1 MLSASRALQQM
12 PPPSG
17 RTYVIPGD
25 EPIHIPSTDLPD
37 ATELAEVLI
46 TSNSAM
52 KVWVD
57 FICEYAHQGKFD
69 ACEVLTKAIP
79 QRVNAEAQAKTTIPP
94 RPEKLM
100 VDKTS
105 LMKLNATYMSIILR
119 HGTSKLNELGKSKT
133 SAEKVSARFLESKNW
148 LDILT
153 RLAKTPGVNE
163 DANPLESA
171 SAALLSFFEF
181 TNEEALRKDISLAPG
196 ASSHSISGD
205 SAQNNFEA
213 AFANFNS
220 HVKKLKDSISTDRE
234 RNKVF
239 GSLLV
244 KFAEALQAWQ
254 KNDFV
259 AARACYVDII
269 ERNHAFCGALPRIG
283 LGFCLSRMGHIEAAK
298 LAFKR
303 ALQLDPSNATALGA
317 LSYLEAN
324 GQSYLASLGLVDE
337 ADISA
342 DANAQSKAVK
352 RSFEL
357 AKRSI
362 AVEPETPLALLELS
376 HHYFSNWSEVISESS
391 GEGLRVFAT
400 RGSRRLV
407 LNETDVSLLSNFKAG
422 STIKVIGKALDGKT
436 VSVPMRLVSHEAAVA
451 VSRNRVEESNVNKA
465 LSEFQ
470 PQQGASGAARKLLV
484 LNCRQPWALPSTG
497 GLILLTVNISM
508 SERQARQALQAS
520 ISIELKCEAAFALGR
535 ALHAQ
540 FMYNEAASNYSY
552 CLKRM
557 PKHVAAR
564 TALAQCKVAISPT
577 QNVIVDAITDLKKV
591 LELRPTDRSAT
602 KLLAVMHV
610 MLQRP
615 DEALDF
621 ARKATE
627 LAPWDVTAV
636 ALFASVSV
644 RSETTKPATET
655 AIRATE
661 AAIEKL
667 SERATAVPISLYGN
681 VGVLRCRLASF
692 ANSTLDRHAEY
703 KRADEAFQ
711 KALIQLVAEELP
723 GCADDLLL
731 NAEAQE
737 AALFNKKGSGATLAF
752 NISILRELQGRTAES
767 EAQLEKLLKH
777 HPAYLDCHLRLALSA
792 LHRGDVK
799 RSDHHATEAL
809 NKGRAILSS
818 PPHSKGAAKD
828 SALYAVVTALILLG
842 QLAERQLE
850 KSQAR
855 ELYEKAVAEAGAS
868 SDPYA
873 LLSIANLDFQDL
885 YLIPSVTPAPAGDPL
900 AIAKESR
907 EKEAY
912 RAQRDE
918 VLRKAFDS
926 YKAVLKRWPSNAYAA
941 VGLGNVEAEQ
951 GKLEHARD
959 VFLLIREAAP
969 LCAPALVSLGHTYVA
984 LGQHEAAAQTY
995 AQLLRRFHGHS
1006 AGPSSTPEEQAK
1018 VLLYVSRAYA
1028 DGQRWGEACR
1038 VLLRAVALTPWDLR
1052 LQFNLAYAQCEEG
1065 IRIGNVFVQEQQVA
1079 AAAAAEKIAA
1089 AEAAASGNT
1098 ETTTSS
1104 SSSLHKSAPVSTITA
1119 DDLARAVEGMQ
1130 SSLATFQ
1137 WLLRLQDDRRGALR
1151 AAEIESATA
1160 PGVTTTSLTVKSALA
1175 AFEASTANGE
1185 IKRENLVRF
1194 IGMIEGH
1201 GYVSA
1206 LKEYLGRARLS
1217 GVEARRKMQERSREF
1232 AERERV
1238 KLEEEREK
1246 QAIEEEKRLA
1256 QLQAAELL
1264 KAKLEERRLAWAQAD
1279 AARSSTGKKGKKGG
1293 ATVEGVDGEAGEDG
1307 EEEAAAPQPKRGKK
1321 GKKVRRGFDESDDD
1335 KADEGKRGKEGRGNS
1350 SDDSPEEEEEGRSSG
1365 KARGKGERQEELND
1379 LFGPDFGSG
1388 GGEGGGGKRDA
1399 NDDLDDLFGAS
1410 PVVSSRKATTA
1421 QVPAESQLDD
1431 LFGAT
1436 TALPSSTSGSGKAV
1450 SGGNTASAR
1459 KRLRKADGEEEEEDN
1474 DEVRPGVGDAATA
1487 PPVVVAPPAQ
1497 KKRMV
1502 IADDDE

>member
-1 MLSASRALQQM
+1 M
-12 PPPSG
+12 PNPPSG
-17 RTYVIPGD
+17 RLFVIPGD
-25 EPIHIPSTDLPD
+25 EPIHIPSADLPD

-46 TSNSAM
+46 TSNSSM

-105 LMKLNATYMSIILR
+105 LMKLNASYMSIILR

-133 SAEKVSARFLESKNW
+133 TVEKVSARFLESKNW
-148 LDILT
+148 LDILS

-181 TNEEALRKDISLAPG
+181 SNEEALRKDISVAPG
-196 ASSHSISGD
+196 ASYHSISGD
-205 SAQNNFEA
+205 NAQNNYDA
-213 AFANFNS
+213 AFANFNT
-220 HVKKLKDSISTDRE
+220 HVKKLKDSVSTDRE
-234 RNKVF
+234 RNRLF

-259 AARACYVDII
+259 TARACYVDII

-283 LGFCLSRMGHIEAAK
+283 LGFCLARMGHIEAAK

-303 ALQLDPSNATALGA
+303 ALQLDPTNATALGA

-324 GQSYLASLGLVDE
+324 GQAYLASLGLVDE

-342 DANAQSKAVK
+342 DANAQSKAVR

-376 HHYFSNWSEVISESS
+376 HHYFSNWSEVIAEGS

-407 LNETDVSLLSNFKAG
+407 LSETDVSLLSKFKAG
-422 STIKVIGKALDGKT
+422 STIKVIGKTHDGKT

-484 LNCRQPWALPSTG
+484 LNCRQPWALPSAG
-497 GLILLTVNISM
+497 GLILLTVNIAM

-520 ISIELKCEAAFALGR
+520 ISIELRCEAAFALGR

-540 FMYNEAASNYSY
+540 FMYNEAASNYSH
-552 CLKRM
+552 CLKHM

-564 TALAQCKVAISPT
+564 TGLAQCKVAMSPT
-577 QNVIVDAITDLKKV
+577 PNVIVDAIADLKKV

-615 DEALDF
+615 EEALDF

-644 RSETTKPATET
+644 RAETTKPATEQ

-667 SERATAVPISLYGN
+667 TERATAVPISMYGN

-692 ANSTLDRHAEY
+692 AASTMDRQSEY
-703 KRADEAFQ
+703 KRADDAFQ
-711 KALIQLVAEELP
+711 KALAQLVSEELP

-737 AALFNKKGSGATLAF
+737 AALFSKKGSGATLAF

-767 EAQLEKLLKH
+767 EVQLEKLLKH

-818 PPHSKGAAKD
+818 PSHAKGAAKD

-842 QLAERQLE
+842 QLAERQFE
-850 KSQAR
+850 KALAR

-885 YLIPSVTPAPAGDPL
+885 YLIPSVTPAQAGDAL

-907 EKEAY
+907 EKEAQ

-951 GKLEHARD
+951 GKLEHARE

-1006 AGPSSTPEEQAK
+1006 AGPTSTPEEQAK

-1079 AAAAAEKIAA
+1079 AAAAAEKMAA
-1089 AEAAASGNT
+1089 AEAAATGKTDASL
-1098 ETTTSS
+1098 SS
-1104 SSSLHKSAPVSTITA
+1104 SAHKSAPVSTITA
-1119 DDLARAVEGMQ
+1119 DDLSRAVEGMQ
-1130 SSLATFQ
+1130 SSLETFQ
-1137 WLLRLQDDRRGALR
+1137 WLLRLQDERRGALR
-1151 AAEIESATA
+1151 AAEMESATA
-1160 PGVTTTSLTVKSALA
+1160 PGVTTTSQSVKSALA
-1175 AFEASTANGE
+1175 SFDASTSNGE

-1232 AERERV
+1232 AERERA
-1238 KLEEEREK
+1238 KQEEEREK

-1293 ATVEGVDGEAGEDG
+1293 PTVEGGDGEANEDG
-1307 EEEAAAPQPKRGKK
+1307 EEESAAPQPKRVKK
-1321 GKKVRRGFDESDDD
+1321 GKKARRGFDESDDD
-1335 KADEGKRGKEGRGNS
+1335 KAGGGKRRGGGDS
-1350 SDDSPEEEEEGRSSG
+1350 SDDSPEEDGEGRGSG
-1365 KARGKGERQEELND
+1365 KTREKGERLEELND

-1388 GGEGGGGKRDA
+1388 GGGGGKRDTV

-1410 PVVSSRKATTA
+1410 PVVSSRKVNAA
-1421 QVPAESQLDD
+1421 HVSAESQLDD
-1431 LFGAT
+1431 LFGAN
-1436 TALPSSTSGSGKAV
+1436 TALPSGSSKGV
-1450 SGGNTASAR
+1450 SGGNNTASAR
-1459 KRLRKADGEEEEEDN
+1459 KRLRKTDGEEEGEE
-1474 DEVRPGVGDAATA
+1474 EGRPGVGEAAATA
-1487 PPVVVAPPAQ
+1487 PSVVVAPPAQ